1 MTGEP
6 SAFSRAVFAAAV
18 CAGALG
24 FGGSALAGPE
34 SLRDGLFGRRP
45 TDGRQ
50 FAAPPVARYISEE
63 GDAFILD
70 RTQPRPL
77 LKFENSFEVWALQP
91 QAAPRGD
98 VIYKND
104 LGEPVLRATR
114 LGGITVFTDERPGG
128 SAAAL
133 AGGGPPLKLAPLGP
147 QALLEKLAQA
157 SARASRAARRLIP
170 FDAEA
175 TPASS
180 ALIADAAMVTS
191 EAVVRMTRRPDG
203 RRLLSRIQKVR
214 LAEGGRPSAQIAQGV
229 LHVTVAPPQG
239 MAGRPSS
246 ERIVAVAA
254 TPGT

>member
-1 MTGEP
+1 MTGEL
-6 SAFSRAVFAAAV
+6 SAFSRAIFAAAV

-24 FGGSALAGPE
+24 FGGHALAGPE
-34 SLRDGLFGRRP
+34 SLRDGLFGPRP

-50 FAAPPVARYISEE
+50 FAAPPVARYVSED
-63 GDAFILD
+63 GGAFILD

-98 VIYKND
+98 IIYKND

-114 LGGITVFTDERPGG
+114 LGGITVFTNERPDG

-133 AGGGPPLKLAPLGP
+133 AGGGPPLKLTPLGP

-157 SARASRAARRLIP
+157 SGRASRAARRLIP
-170 FDAEA
+170 FEAEA

-203 RRLLSRIQKVR
+203 RRLLSRFQKVR
-214 LAEGGRPSAQIAQGV
+214 LAEGRRASAQIVQGV
-229 LHVTVAPPQG
+229 LQVVVSPPQG

-254 TPGT
+254 TPGN